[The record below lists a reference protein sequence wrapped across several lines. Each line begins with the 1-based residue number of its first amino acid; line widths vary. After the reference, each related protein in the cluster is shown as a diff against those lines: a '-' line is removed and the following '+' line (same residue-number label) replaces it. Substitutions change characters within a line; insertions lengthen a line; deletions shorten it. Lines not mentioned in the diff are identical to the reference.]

1 MKSLVLLFMSLS
13 AGAFAQQIVQVQAEN
28 VMEEVIPDAS
38 KVKFVNGVNYHV
50 YSFNEKSAHCTYVLQ
65 KKVKDGQW
73 EMIGT
78 KDGLQSPNGLM
89 LTYCFKDSVVSPD
102 DVQYRMMKAY
112 RKSHLLIDQTA
123 YKGSSIIMQVDSKVL
138 CHVVGKKI
146 IVCFNEEVSSAK
158 ISLFRLNGD
167 LETEKEYNKVPGLEL
182 EVNPQVSGD
191 FYVLVEF
198 NGLTV
203 CPGIIS
209 IS

>member
-13 AGAFAQQIVQVQAEN
+13 AGAFAQQIVQVQTEN

-65 KKVKDGQW
+65 RKVKDGQW

-112 RKSHLLIDQTA
+112 QKSHLVVDN
-123 YKGSSIIMQVDSKVL
+123 SMQVNSDVKQVQDKVI

-146 IVCFNEEVSSAK
+146 IVCFNEEVASAK

-167 LETEKEYNKVPGLEL
+167 LETEKEYSKVPGLEL